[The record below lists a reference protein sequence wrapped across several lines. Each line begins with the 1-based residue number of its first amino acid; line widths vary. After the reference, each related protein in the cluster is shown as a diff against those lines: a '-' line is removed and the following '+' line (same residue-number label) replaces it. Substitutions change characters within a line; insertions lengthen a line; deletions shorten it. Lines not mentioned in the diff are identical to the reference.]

1 MVNIA
6 KKHIRGEQLS
16 AEQRQQNR
24 SKARQRIGGRAG
36 TPESQQVAR
45 SRWQQQQEDDTR
57 QRVSREFA
65 RAMLTVFNTGLRFM
79 NPEHI
84 ENRYELLDE
93 CIRTGYMNHE
103 LQSIYDWTQAEQPN
117 ISPHFTSSEG
127 EL

>member
-6 KKHIRGEQLS
+6 KKYIRGEQLS
-16 AEQRQQNR
+16 GEQRQQNR
-24 SKARQRIGGRAG
+24 SEAKQRVGGRAG
-36 TPESQQVAR
+36 TPESQRVTR
-45 SRWQQQQEDDTR
+45 SRWQQQQEDTTR
-57 QRVSREFA
+57 QRVNREFA
-65 RAMLTVFNTGLRFM
+65 QAMLATFNTGLGFM
-79 NPEHI
+79 SPEHI

-103 LQSIYDWTQAEQPN
+103 LQSIYDWTQAEQPD

>member
-24 SKARQRIGGRAG
+24 SAARQRVGGRAG
-36 TPESQQVAR
+36 TPESQRIVK
-45 SRWQQQQEDDTR
+45 SRWQQQPQDTTR
-57 QRVSREFA
+57 QQVSQEFA
-65 RAMLTVFNTGLRFM
+65 RAMLATFNTGLQFM
-79 NPEHI
+79 SSEHI

-93 CIRTGYMNHE
+93 CIRIGYMSHE
-103 LQSIYDWTQAEQPN
+103 LQAVHDWTQAERPD
-117 ISPHFTSSEG
+117 ISPHFTSSEE